1 MKFMIREFILI
12 FFYCFIGSLAF
23 TQTVSA
29 NVSGKVESLGYG
41 VVKNVEIIISKG
53 TDTIQRIFS
62 DEDGKFSIDFDLQ
75 VGDELLL
82 TTRHRNYFQSESAFK
97 VQTDLITNFF
107 FELKLIRILINH
119 GPSYAIYEL
128 NETEEFSVFQADLL
142 LDIIEG
148 YPLICIEFYHFR
160 NPNES
165 NSVGRKRLKS
175 FKEYLVKNNVPMENI
190 IISKGSGVLD
200 CELHDDCRGRIDG
213 DVLSMNGK
221 CK

>member
-1 MKFMIREFILI
+1 MIREFILI

-29 NVSGKVESLGYG
+29 NVSGKVESLGYD
-41 VVKNVEIIISKG
+41 VVKDVEIIISKG

-62 DEDGKFSIDFDLQ
+62 DKEGKFSINFDLQ

-97 VQTDLITNFF
+97 VQTDLTTNFF
-107 FELKLIRILINH
+107 FELKLIRILMNH
-119 GPSYAIYEL
+119 GPNYAIYEL

-148 YPLICIEFYHFR
+148 YPSICIQFYHVR

-175 FKEYLVKNNVPMENI
+175 FKEFLVKNNVPMENI
-190 IISKGSGVLD
+190 IIIKGSGVLD

-213 DVLSMNGK
+213 NVLSMDGK